1 MQKRLGTLILLN
13 PPPPPTPKKEALS
26 EIKSQWE
33 TGLVSI
39 QLIFERQGHI
49 QYFIIPF
56 HPCYQY

>member
-1 MQKRLGTLILLN
+1 MQKRLGTLILLKTQN
-13 PPPPPTPKKEALS
+13 LKNMEALF